1 MISPECGRW
10 YKSSYSANSSTCV
23 EVVFVEGAD
32 GTEARVRNSQAP
44 DGPTLSFSR
53 GEWEAFELGVFAG
66 EFHMPI

>member
-10 YKSSYSANSSTCV
+10 FKSTHSANTSTCV

-32 GTEARVRNSQAP
+32 GIEAHVRNSQSP
-44 DGPTLSFSR
+44 DGPSLTFTR

-66 EFHMPI
+66 EFHMPF